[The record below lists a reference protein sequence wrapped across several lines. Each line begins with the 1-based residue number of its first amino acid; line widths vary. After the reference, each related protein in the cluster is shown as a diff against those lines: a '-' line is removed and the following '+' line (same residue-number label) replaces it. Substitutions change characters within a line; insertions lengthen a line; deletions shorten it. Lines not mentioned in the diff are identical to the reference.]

1 MVRKKSWDQVSFQ
14 LDSGEFMAVLGVNG
28 VGKSTLITCMNR
40 IHKPQNGVVLMNG
53 QNVLSLSN
61 HEAAK
66 RMAYVSQFSEIS
78 RLTVFD
84 TVLLGRKPYMKWSVS
99 ADDMELCNQILER
112 LGIGDWKL
120 RYMDELSGGEKQKV
134 MLARAM
140 AQEPELLLLDEP
152 TSCLDPKNRHDVLEL
167 VKAYIDEKRV
177 SGLMVIHDVNLA
189 LRYCK
194 PVLVYEA
201 WRGTWMRRSGNSDLQ
216 DDPTGLRNAG
226 ICGNDQ
232 RKKNCYV
239 WIKEQP

>member
-1 MVRKKSWDQVSFQ
+1 MIEVKNLSFSYGQKKILDQVSFQ

-40 IHKPQNGVVLMNG
+40 I
-53 QNVLSLSN
+53 
-61 HEAAK
+61 
-66 RMAYVSQFSEIS
+66 
-78 RLTVFD
+78 
-84 TVLLGRKPYMKWSVS
+84 LGRKPYMKWSVS

-189 LRYCK
+189 LRYCNRFLFMK
-194 PVLVYEA
+194 HGGVLGCGGPEIVTSEMIRQVYEMPA
-201 WRGTWMRRSGNSDLQ
+201 SVEM
-216 DDPTGLRNAG
+216 
-226 ICGNDQ
+226 
-232 RKKNCYV
+232 
-239 WIKEQP
+239 IKERKIVMFG